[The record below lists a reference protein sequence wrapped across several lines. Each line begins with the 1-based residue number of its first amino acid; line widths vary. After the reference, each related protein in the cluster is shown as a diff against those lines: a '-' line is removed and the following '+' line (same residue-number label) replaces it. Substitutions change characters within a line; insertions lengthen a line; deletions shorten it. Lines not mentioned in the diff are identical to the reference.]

1 MKISNLETFGSVRN
15 RGNDEHVRRP
25 QALMHSHALT
35 HSLTQ
40 GRSAPPPASAHPAP
54 CRCARRT
61 DRGSGRD
68 LWARAGGSGPRAEE
82 DRLLEEDVLL
92 SERVECSLLR
102 GAVWSQEGT
111 AVDARVRA
119 SGRGQKTRLLASAV
133 EVQPRFKNKMA
144 SQKTTRFLPPRSHRA
159 SWGRHP
165 SSPTCWSVGPGA
177 LRCLRLSWRG
187 RAGAGAVAANLFP
200 SRCN

>member
-15 RGNDEHVRRP
+15 RGNDEHIRP
-25 QALMHSHALT
+25 PQALT
-35 HSLTQ
+35 HSHAHTHALSQ

-54 CRCARRT
+54 CRFAHRT

-68 LWARAGGSGPRAEE
+68 LWARAGGSGPRPEE

-92 SERVECSLLR
+92 SERVECGLLR

-111 AVDARVRA
+111 ALDARVRA

-144 SQKTTRFLPPRSHRA
+144 SRKLLGSFPCGHIGPHGAATRPARR
-159 SWGRHP
+159 
-165 SSPTCWSVGPGA
+165 VGPWGPA
-177 LRCLRLSWRG
+177 HCG
-187 RAGAGAVAANLFP
+187 TCV
-200 SRCN
+200 